1 MQNFKEYFFEQEE
14 LLMESTD
21 ASTKFEGVIVDCW
34 NLKKDLIKSK
44 KVQDFLFASKTD
56 KKWATTGKTPPE
68 QEEILQYFQKVLKQK
83 VKGVSGKAD
92 SAGQTKPKIS
102 TYWTD
107 ETGKGVDTS
116 KADIVMG
123 KLGVSVKGPKAQ
135 LMSGE
140 QKESRATVI
149 TAIKEAGADKQIQE
163 DLLKM
168 VNSFITNTRTIGGE
182 TQATPKGMNVR
193 TLLKKGAEG
202 SLIDSQNIAAFK
214 KMKDQKA
221 LKSTVE
227 NTFKNAFNNTAVGDA
242 FAWESMTGWEKF
254 GGNTFG
260 NPGDV
265 KGLATHMLVWDYDL
279 KKVKFDDCKKIK
291 SKIANAMSMK
301 ADMKS
306 NSYKAQGKKAGY
318 SFYQTVRLAV
328 DVVFE
333 KTDEFQTE
341 AYNRI
346 EKGQKHLSEG
356 VISEGIFSDLVGK
369 TWGWFKEKMKKLWD
383 WAVDQF
389 VKLKDT
395 VIELFEEGMDKVL
408 NFFELQPIVKVKYE
422 LKLI

>member
-1 MQNFKEYFFEQEE
+1 MLKFKEFIA
-14 LLMESTD
+14 ESTD

-34 NLKKDLIKSK
+34 NLKKDLIKSS
-44 KVQDFLFASKTD
+44 KVQEFLRSSKTD
-56 KKWATTGKTPPE
+56 KQWATTGKSPEE
-68 QEEILQYFQKVLKQK
+68 QEQILLGFQKVLKQK
-83 VKGVSGKAD
+83 AKVSGKAD

-102 TYWTD
+102 TYWTE

-140 QKESRATVI
+140 QKESRATVV

-168 VNSFITNTRTIGGE
+168 VDSFITNTRTIGGE
-182 TQATPKGMNVR
+182 TTETPKGMNVR

-202 SLIDSQNIAAFK
+202 SLIDSQNLAAFE

-279 KKVKFDDCKKIK
+279 KKVKFDDCNKIK
-291 SKIANAMSMK
+291 SNIAKKMSMK

-306 NSYKAQGKKAGY
+306 NSYKVQGKKAGY

-328 DVVFE
+328 DVVFDRA
-333 KTDEFQTE
+333 DEFQTE
-341 AYNRI
+341 AINRM
-346 EKGQKHLSEG
+346 EDGRKHLSEG
-356 VISEGIFSDLVGK
+356 VITEGIFKDLVGK
-369 TWGWFKEKMKKLWD
+369 TWGWFKDKMKKLWD
-383 WAVDQF
+383 WAVAQF
-389 VKLKDT
+389 VKLKET
-395 VIELFEEGMDKVL
+395 VVELFEEGIDKVL
-408 NFFELQPIVKVKYE
+408 NFFELQPVVKVKTTIN
-422 LKLI
+422 LM

>member
-1 MQNFKEYFFEQEE
+1 MMKTFKGYVAEE
-14 LLMESTD
+14 FLIESTD

-34 NLKKDLIKSK
+34 NLKKNLIKSSK
-44 KVQDFLFASKTD
+44 IQEFLRSSETD
-56 KKWATTGKTPPE
+56 KQWATTGKSPKE
-68 QEEILQYFQKVLKQK
+68 QEQILLGFQKVLRQK
-83 VKGVSGKAD
+83 AKGVGGTAD

-102 TYWTD
+102 PKWT
-107 ETGKGVDTS
+107 EITGKGVDTS
-116 KADIVMG
+116 KADIIMG

-149 TAIKEAGADKQIQE
+149 TAVEEAGADTQIQKS
-163 DLLKM
+163 LLEM
-168 VNSFITNTRTIGGE
+168 VDTFITNTRTIGGE
-182 TQATPKGMNVR
+182 TLDTPKGMNVR

-202 SLIDSQNIAAFK
+202 SLTDSQNIAAFE

-227 NTFKNAFNNTAVGDA
+227 NTFKTAFNTTAVGDA

-260 NPGDV
+260 ESGDI

-291 SKIANAMSMK
+291 SNIAKKMSMK

-306 NSYKAQGKKAGY
+306 NSYRAGGEKAGY

-333 KTDEFQTE
+333 KADEFQTE
-341 AYNRI
+341 AANRI
-346 EKGQKHLSEG
+346 EHGQKHLSEG
-356 VISEGIFSDLVGK
+356 VITEGIFKDLVGK
-369 TWGWFKEKMKKLWD
+369 TWGWFKEKMKNLWD
-383 WAVDQF
+383 WAVEQF
-389 VKLKDT
+389 IKLKKT
-395 VIELFEEGMDKVL
+395 IVELFEKGVDEVL
-408 NFFELQPIVKVKYE
+408 NFFEFQPVIKVNTTI
-422 LKLI
+422 KLM

>member
-1 MQNFKEYFFEQEE
+1 MKTFKSYSY
-14 LLMESTD
+14 LIESTD

-34 NLKKDLIKSK
+34 NLKKDLIKSS
-44 KVQDFLFASKTD
+44 KVQEFLRSSRTD
-56 KKWATTGKTPPE
+56 KQWATTGKSPEE
-68 QEEILQYFQKVLKQK
+68 QEQILLGFQKVLKQK
-83 VKGVSGKAD
+83 VKVSGNAN

-102 TYWTD
+102 PKWT
-107 ETGKGVDTS
+107 EITGKGVDTS

-149 TAIKEAGADKQIQE
+149 SAVKDANEDKQILKS
-163 DLLKM
+163 LLEM
-168 VNSFITNTRTIGGE
+168 VDSFITNTRTIGGE
-182 TQATPKGMNVR
+182 TLETPKGMNVR
-193 TLLKKGAEG
+193 TLLKRGAEG
-202 SLIDSQNIAAFK
+202 SLINSQNLAAFE

-227 NTFKNAFNNTAVGDA
+227 NTFKTVFNTTAVGDA

-260 NPGDV
+260 ESGDI

-291 SKIANAMSMK
+291 SNIAKKMSMK

-306 NSYKAQGKKAGY
+306 NSYKAGGEKAGY

-333 KTDEFQTE
+333 KADEFQTE
-341 AYNRI
+341 AVNII
-346 EKGQKHLSEG
+346 EDGQKYLSEG
-356 VISEGIFSDLVGK
+356 TITEGIFKDLVGK
-369 TWGWFKEKMKKLWD
+369 TWGWFKEKMKKLWA
-383 WAVDQF
+383 WATEQF
-389 VKLKDT
+389 IKLKNT
-395 VIELFEEGMDKVL
+395 VIELFEEGFDKVL
-408 NFFELQPIVKVKYE
+408 NFFEMQPTVKVKYD

>member
-1 MQNFKEYFFEQEE
+1 MLKFKQY
-14 LLMESTD
+14 LAESTD

-34 NLKKDLIKSK
+34 NLNKDILKSS
-44 KVQDFLFASKTD
+44 KVQEFLRSSKTD
-56 KKWATTGKTPPE
+56 KQWATTGKSPEE
-68 QEEILQYFQKVLKQK
+68 QEQILLGFQKVLKQK
-83 VKGVSGKAD
+83 AKVSGKAD

-102 TYWTD
+102 TYWTE

-140 QKESRATVI
+140 QKESRATVV

-168 VNSFITNTRTIGGE
+168 VDSFITNTRTIGGE
-182 TQATPKGMNVR
+182 TTETPKGMNVR

-202 SLIDSQNIAAFK
+202 SLIDSQNLAAFE

-227 NTFKNAFNNTAVGDA
+227 NTFKKAFNNKAVGDA

-279 KKVKFDDCKKIK
+279 KKVKFDDCNKIK
-291 SKIANAMSMK
+291 SNIAKKMSMK

-306 NSYKAQGKKAGY
+306 NSYKAEGKKAGY
-318 SFYQTVRLAV
+318 SFYQTVRLSV
-328 DVVFE
+328 DVIFDRA
-333 KTDEFQTE
+333 DEFQTE
-341 AYNRI
+341 AVNRI
-346 EKGQKHLSEG
+346 EYGRKDLSEG
-356 VISEGIFSDLVGK
+356 VITEGIFKDLVGK
-369 TWGWFKEKMKKLWD
+369 TWGWFKDKMKKLWD
-383 WAVDQF
+383 WAVAQF
-389 VKLKDT
+389 VKLKET
-395 VIELFEEGMDKVL
+395 IVELFKEGIDKVL
-408 NFFELQPIVKVKYE
+408 NFFEFQPVVRVNSTIN
-422 LKLI
+422 LM